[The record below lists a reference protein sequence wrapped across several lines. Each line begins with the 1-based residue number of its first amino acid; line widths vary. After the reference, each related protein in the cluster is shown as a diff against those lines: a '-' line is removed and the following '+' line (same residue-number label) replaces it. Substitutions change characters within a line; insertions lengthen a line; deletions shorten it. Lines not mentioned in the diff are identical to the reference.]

1 MDTINLLAKKFNMS
15 RIEFFFELIPL
26 KDSAKLLTLFEEGV
40 INKYQLREVLSY
52 MINERI
58 NILLR
63 IIFRDNF
70 INP

>member
-1 MDTINLLAKKFNMS
+1 MDIIRLLAKKFNMS
-15 RIEFFFELIPL
+15 RTNFFFELIPV
-26 KDSAKLLTLFEEGV
+26 KDSAKLLILFEEGV

-63 IIFRDNF
+63 IILKNNF
-70 INP
+70 IKP

>member
-1 MDTINLLAKKFNMS
+1 MS
-15 RIEFFFELIPL
+15 RIEFFIELIPV
-26 KDSAKLLTLFEEGV
+26 KDSAKLLILFEEGV

-63 IIFRDNF
+63 ILLRDNL
-70 INP
+70 INL

>member
-1 MDTINLLAKKFNMS
+1 MS

>member
-1 MDTINLLAKKFNMS
+1 MDIINLLAKKFNMS
-15 RIEFFFELIPL
+15 RIEFFIELIPV
-26 KDSAKLLTLFEEGV
+26 KDSAKLLILFEEGV

-63 IIFRDNF
+63 IILRENF